1 MNCRNCGA
9 ELSDVFLDLISAPPS
24 NTFLKE
30 DDLSKPELWHP
41 LKVFL
46 CHKCFLVQV
55 PEHAAPAEIFNNN
68 YAYFSSYSTSWLRHA
83 ATYAAMIK
91 ERLNLGPKS
100 HVVEIASND
109 GYLLRNFVAQGI
121 PCLGIE
127 PSANT
132 AAVAR
137 NAGIETWGE
146 FFTKCLAL
154 RLVKDR
160 GAADLI
166 IGNNVLAHVPD
177 INDFVAGIA
186 TALAPHGTATL
197 EFPHLLEMI
206 KQTQFDTVY
215 HEHYSYLSLI
225 VATQICEAQNLRIYD
240 ADKIPTHGGSLRIF
254 LCHGEAP
261 QQTTES
267 VARILQQEHEAQL
280 DRKAGYKRF
289 AQDVARLRDDFLNFL
304 LRCRRENATVL
315 GYGAAAKGNTLLNFS
330 GIRGTDAISCVVDR
344 SPHKIGKF
352 LPGSHIPVVNEAEIH
367 RLKPAYVLILPW
379 NLSDEIMNQLNY
391 IAEWGGRFV
400 RVVPRLEVLDPP
412 PHLR

>member
-1 MNCRNCGA
+1 M
-9 ELSDVFLDLISAPPS
+9 
-24 NTFLKE
+24 
-30 DDLSKPELWHP
+30 
-41 LKVFL
+41 
-46 CHKCFLVQV
+46 
-55 PEHAAPAEIFNNN
+55 
-68 YAYFSSYSTSWLRHA
+68 
-83 ATYAAMIK
+83 
-91 ERLNLGPKS
+91 
-100 HVVEIASND
+100 EIASND

-254 LCHGEAP
+254 LCHGEAS

-352 LPGSHIPVVNEAEIH
+352 LPRSHIPVVNEAEIH

-391 IAEWGGRFV
+391 IAECGGRFV